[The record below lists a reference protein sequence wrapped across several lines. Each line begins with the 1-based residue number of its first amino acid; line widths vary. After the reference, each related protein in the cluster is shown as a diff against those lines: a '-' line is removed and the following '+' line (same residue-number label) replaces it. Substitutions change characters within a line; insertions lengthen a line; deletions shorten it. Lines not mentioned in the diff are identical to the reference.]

1 MKDTLKKLTNK
12 ILNETIESKANDL
25 MEKLKLNKSEENML
39 KCAIAAQDLYK
50 QTLGMPEIS

>member
-1 MKDTLKKLTNK
+1 MFKMTN
-12 ILNETIESKANDL
+12 IF
-25 MEKLKLNKSEENML
+25 KLNKSEENML

>member
-1 MKDTLKKLTNK
+1 MTN
-12 ILNETIESKANDL
+12 IF
-25 MEKLKLNKSEENML
+25 KLNKSEENML